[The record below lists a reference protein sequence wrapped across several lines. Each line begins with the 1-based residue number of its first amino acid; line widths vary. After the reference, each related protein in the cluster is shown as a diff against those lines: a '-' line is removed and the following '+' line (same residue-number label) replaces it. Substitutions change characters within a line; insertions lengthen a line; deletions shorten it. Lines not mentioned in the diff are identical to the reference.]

1 MNETGAANEP
11 NDADDT
17 RQMTDDERELFDV
30 RERFYSD
37 IAKKQHKNRLDRL
50 KEQVLELSPS
60 DRILFDDWNIDRQLD
75 EKEQTE
81 RETEIVSAFDF
92 VAEAEER
99 TSNWN
104 KMVGLSTGYWTI
116 DNMTMGLAP
125 GELTIVAGQTS
136 HGKTLLA
143 VNIGA
148 RLLIAGKKIMFV
160 TLEMTHVEITS
171 RFWKIIEMLNGDP
184 DVLENLMLQK
194 NEKLSWKSIPKLV
207 KKAVENGAELV
218 VIDHLH
224 YFTREMEN
232 TAEGLGMV
240 TQEFKRASIKYQVP
254 IILIS
259 HTRKVEKGKQA
270 DISDLRGSSFI
281 AQDADIVLMVS
292 QHPDLLGRIRVE
304 LEKNRNRIRYSVGTS
319 LDYEKEGLLI
329 KEFPHTAEY
338 EKAFEQHLANH
349 VEKRSITSTTPK
361 PEPEQVPRP
370 APRLPKGE
378 KVELSPESDTRPKL
392 PFDEKVEPAP
402 SSGKLAF

>member
-1 MNETGAANEP
+1 MKDTGAAVTENPDEES
-11 NDADDT
+11 
-17 RQMTDDERELFDV
+17 RQIATTDEEQELFDV
-30 RERFYSD
+30 REKFYAD

-60 DRILFDDWNIDRQLD
+60 ERVLFDDWNIDRQLD

-81 RETEIVSAFDF
+81 RETDIVSAFDY
-92 VAEAEER
+92 VAEAVER
-99 TSNWN
+99 TQNWN
-104 KMVGLSTGYWTI
+104 KMVGLSSGYWTI

-148 RLLIAGKKIMFV
+148 RLLIEGKKIMFV

-240 TQEFKRASIKYQVP
+240 TQEFKRASIKYKVP

-292 QHPDLLGRIRVE
+292 QQPDLPGRIRVE
-304 LEKNRNRIRYSVGTS
+304 LEKNRNRVRYSIGTS
-319 LDYEKEGLLI
+319 LDYEKDGLLI
-329 KEFPHTAEY
+329 KDFPHTSAY
-338 EKAFEQHLANH
+338 EKAFEQHLANRI
-349 VEKRSITSTTPK
+349 EKRSITEPEPVPEPVPEPK
-361 PEPEQVPRP
+361 PK
-370 APRLPKGE
+370 PKSTQ
-378 KVELSPESDTRPKL
+378 LT
-392 PFDEKVEPAP
+392 F
-402 SSGKLAF
+402 

>member
-1 MNETGAANEP
+1 MKDAGAAVTENPDEES
-11 NDADDT
+11 
-17 RQMTDDERELFDV
+17 RQNATVTDEEQELFDV
-30 RERFYSD
+30 REKFYAD

-60 DRILFDDWNIDRQLD
+60 ERVLFDDWNIDRQLD

-81 RETEIVSAFDF
+81 RETDIVSAFDY
-92 VAEAEER
+92 VAEAVER
-99 TSNWN
+99 TQNWN
-104 KMVGLSTGYWTI
+104 KMVGLSSGYWTI

-148 RLLIAGKKIMFV
+148 RLLLEGKKIMFV

-240 TQEFKRASIKYQVP
+240 TQEFKRASIKYKVP

-292 QHPDLLGRIRVE
+292 QQPDLPGRIRVE
-304 LEKNRNRIRYSVGTS
+304 LEKNRNRVRYSIGTS
-319 LDYEKEGLLI
+319 LDYEKDGLLI
-329 KEFPHTAEY
+329 KDFPHTAAY
-338 EKAFEQHLANH
+338 EKAFEQHLANRI
-349 VEKRSITSTTPK
+349 EKRSITE
-361 PEPEQVPRP
+361 PEPEPVPE
-370 APRLPKGE
+370 PK
-378 KVELSPESDTRPKL
+378 PKPKPKSTQL
-392 PFDEKVEPAP
+392 TF
-402 SSGKLAF
+402 